1 MLISTVCKQVSFKLC
16 SLDFCSHVK
25 FYVFYTK
32 SKGNN
37 SLTLS
42 ALTRRCSHSVHFWS
56 SSSFFLTQSSYLAC
70 SVAIPSCTSCSL
82 ILAAS
87 RIAWVSARSAWA
99 WASLSRL
106 GATPLATKWYLC
118 MARVHRQMEVQA
130 LETCTQNKQNYR
142 LYKSLELSIQ
152 KTVLMFIFVL
162 WSFFLQT
169 NYEYSWKKKTVTI
182 VLVIN

>member
-1 MLISTVCKQVSFKLC
+1 MLISTVYKQVSFKLC
-16 SLDFCSHVK
+16 SLDFCCHVK
-25 FYVFYTK
+25 FYVLYTK

-42 ALTRRCSHSVHFWS
+42 ARTRRCSHSVHFWS
-56 SSSFFLTQSSYLAC
+56 SSSFFRTQSSYLAC

-87 RIAWVSARSAWA
+87 RMAWVSARSAWA

-118 MARVHRQMEVQA
+118 MARVHRQIEVHA
-130 LETCTQNKQNYR
+130 LETCTQNKEDYR
-142 LYKSLELSIQ
+142 LYKSLELFIQ
-152 KTVLMFIFVL
+152 KLYLFIFVL
-162 WSFFLQT
+162 WTFFLT
-169 NYEYSWKKKTVTI
+169 E
-182 VLVIN
+182 